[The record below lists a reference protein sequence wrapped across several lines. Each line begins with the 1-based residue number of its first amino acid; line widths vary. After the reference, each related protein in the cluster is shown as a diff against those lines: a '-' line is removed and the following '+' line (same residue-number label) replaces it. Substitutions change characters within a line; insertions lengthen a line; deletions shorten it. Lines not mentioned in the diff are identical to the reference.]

1 MQTSTISKAMI
12 KFWSKFHMQIPW
24 YSFTKEIRF
33 LLTLSQSLPGKQE
46 NLSSSVSRHVN
57 NVLVCIFSSI
67 LNSVMEEW
75 KYKSR
80 DLLKYI
86 FFVTKKQ

>member
-1 MQTSTISKAMI
+1 
-12 KFWSKFHMQIPW
+12 MQIPW
-24 YSFTKEIRF
+24 YSFIKEIRF